1 MDSGKNERG
10 GEAGARVRDMMIVYK
25 VHKVHKVEG
34 LWTPAGRFAHGSVA
48 ANKHCPKD
56 IMTL

>member
-1 MDSGKNERG
+1 
-10 GEAGARVRDMMIVYK
+10 MMIVYK

-56 IMTL
+56 IMTLRTL